1 VLGEIGPLGPAYGLG
16 GDTDPPTCLDLLPP
30 TDEGLGLR
38 HVNPASSRLE
48 PGPAVGEAPHHLT
61 FSVEVDHGVGAHAK
75 ALLPDETLYHED
87 IATIQIYTRV
97 AKKRKAKVISKV
109 FDTDELPE

>member
-1 VLGEIGPLGPAYGLG
+1 
-16 GDTDPPTCLDLLPP
+16 
-30 TDEGLGLR
+30 
-38 HVNPASSRLE
+38 
-48 PGPAVGEAPHHLT
+48 
-61 FSVEVDHGVGAHAK
+61 VEVDHGVGAHAK